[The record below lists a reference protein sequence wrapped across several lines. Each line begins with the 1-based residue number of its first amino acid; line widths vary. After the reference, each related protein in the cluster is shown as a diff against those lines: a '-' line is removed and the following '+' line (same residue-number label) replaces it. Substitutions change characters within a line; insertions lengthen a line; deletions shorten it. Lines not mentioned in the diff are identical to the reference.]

1 MTHKEY
7 LKFFNVLTSLIKLF
21 ITMQQGLE
29 ELYISGQIEFDDADG
44 DE

>member
-29 ELYISGQIEFDDADG
+29 EMYISGQIEFDDVD
-44 DE
+44 DD